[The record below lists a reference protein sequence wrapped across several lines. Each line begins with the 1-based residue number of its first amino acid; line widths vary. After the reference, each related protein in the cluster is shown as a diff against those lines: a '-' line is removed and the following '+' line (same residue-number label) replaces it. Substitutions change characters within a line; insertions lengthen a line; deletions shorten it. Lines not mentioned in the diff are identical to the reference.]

1 MKTIGIL
8 ILLLLSAFIL
18 LLVYA
23 ALRTIRT
30 PAKTS
35 GWHPSEDPLRE
46 EKYAGILSRMVRYET
61 VSVPGDSQREK
72 FLGFH
77 RLLEK
82 EFPLV
87 HSRLEKTELDGS
99 LIFYWKG
106 KHSDRPLVLMGH
118 QDVVPAEGEWAHA
131 PFSGDISDRKVWG
144 RGSADT
150 KCSVMSFFQAVEEL
164 LEEGF
169 VPEED
174 VYLTSSSTE
183 EVAGGGCPLIVE
195 ELKRRGVKPY
205 LVLDEGGAIVKE
217 PIKGFPGYYAM
228 IGVLEKGSGNILV
241 RAKSSGGHSSYP
253 PKNSPIA
260 RLAKFITRIEKHD
273 PMKAAFEP
281 EVEAMFTSL
290 APYGTFLYRMLFGN
304 LKLFKPLLKKVMP
317 AISPQA
323 AALLKTTVAFTMQ
336 SGSDGRNVMPQE
348 ATLNL
353 NLRYIPHQGM
363 AESNAVIEKLAKKYD
378 LTAEPLDCRD
388 YCEPVNI
395 RSRAYGQV
403 ESVINEIFPGLPV
416 CPYVMTGGTDA
427 RFYQE
432 ICDACIRFSPV
443 VYGPE
448 QMKGMHGLNECID
461 TFSLPGA
468 VDFYKAMIRRNKA
481 GAE

>member
-23 ALRTIRT
+23 ALRTLRT

-82 EFPLV
+82 EVPLV

-106 KHSDRPLVLMGH
+106 KRSDRPLVLMGH

-164 LEEGF
+164 LEEGC

-183 EVAGGGCPLIVE
+183 EVAGGGCPLIV
-195 ELKRRGVKPY
+195 
-205 LVLDEGGAIVKE
+205 
-217 PIKGFPGYYAM
+217 
-228 IGVLEKGSGNILV
+228 
-241 RAKSSGGHSSYP
+241 
-253 PKNSPIA
+253 
-260 RLAKFITRIEKHD
+260 
-273 PMKAAFEP
+273 
-281 EVEAMFTSL
+281 
-290 APYGTFLYRMLFGN
+290 
-304 LKLFKPLLKKVMP
+304 
-317 AISPQA
+317 
-323 AALLKTTVAFTMQ
+323 
-336 SGSDGRNVMPQE
+336 
-348 ATLNL
+348 
-353 NLRYIPHQGM
+353 
-363 AESNAVIEKLAKKYD
+363 
-378 LTAEPLDCRD
+378 
-388 YCEPVNI
+388 
-395 RSRAYGQV
+395 
-403 ESVINEIFPGLPV
+403 
-416 CPYVMTGGTDA
+416 
-427 RFYQE
+427 
-432 ICDACIRFSPV
+432 
-443 VYGPE
+443 
-448 QMKGMHGLNECID
+448 
-461 TFSLPGA
+461 
-468 VDFYKAMIRRNKA
+468 
-481 GAE
+481 

>member
-23 ALRTIRT
+23 ALRTLRT

-35 GWHPSEDPLRE
+35 GWHPMEDPLRE

-106 KHSDRPLVLMGH
+106 KRSDRPLVLMGH

-183 EVAGGGCPLIVE
+183 EVAG
-195 ELKRRGVKPY
+195 
-205 LVLDEGGAIVKE
+205 
-217 PIKGFPGYYAM
+217 
-228 IGVLEKGSGNILV
+228 
-241 RAKSSGGHSSYP
+241 
-253 PKNSPIA
+253 
-260 RLAKFITRIEKHD
+260 
-273 PMKAAFEP
+273 
-281 EVEAMFTSL
+281 
-290 APYGTFLYRMLFGN
+290 
-304 LKLFKPLLKKVMP
+304 
-317 AISPQA
+317 
-323 AALLKTTVAFTMQ
+323 
-336 SGSDGRNVMPQE
+336 
-348 ATLNL
+348 
-353 NLRYIPHQGM
+353 
-363 AESNAVIEKLAKKYD
+363 AV
-378 LTAEPLDCRD
+378 P
-388 YCEPVNI
+388 
-395 RSRAYGQV
+395 S
-403 ESVINEIFPGLPV
+403 
-416 CPYVMTGGTDA
+416 
-427 RFYQE
+427 
-432 ICDACIRFSPV
+432 
-443 VYGPE
+443 
-448 QMKGMHGLNECID
+448 
-461 TFSLPGA
+461 
-468 VDFYKAMIRRNKA
+468 
-481 GAE
+481 